1 MLLPYTYPPDSLE
14 DVRLLDGVVYLC
26 HPVINHPLGP
36 FHEIAALV
44 VCLRHVKL
52 VRLEL
57 ATPQQSR
64 DHRLA
69 IDVMRL
75 TFGSENILSR
85 SSRAA
90 LIAAL
95 EIAS

>member
-75 TFGSENILSR
+75 VLRDKHLWIREYPVPLLPR
-85 SSRAA
+85 RP
-90 LIAAL
+90 
-95 EIAS
+95 